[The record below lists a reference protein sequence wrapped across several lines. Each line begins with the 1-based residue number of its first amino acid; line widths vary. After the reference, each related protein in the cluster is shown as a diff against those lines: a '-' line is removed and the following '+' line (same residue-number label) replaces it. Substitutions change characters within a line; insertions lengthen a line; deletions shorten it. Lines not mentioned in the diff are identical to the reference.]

1 MDCRLAAVLNTMPC
15 LAPTLTPDMMAA
27 EAASASTQGLLT
39 ASTLTA
45 RASAKAKLCP
55 SSSQMMSTT
64 QAMPITAG
72 TNTLRTLSARELN
85 GTLAAAVVC
94 TVCTSWAAVE
104 SGPMRVARQIRAP
117 LWLAV
122 AA

>member
-1 MDCRLAAVLNTMPC
+1 
-15 LAPTLTPDMMAA
+15 
-27 EAASASTQGLLT
+27 
-39 ASTLTA
+39 
-45 RASAKAKLCP
+45 
-55 SSSQMMSTT
+55 MMSTT

-104 SGPMRVARQIRAP
+104 SGPMRVARQTGRR
-117 LWLAV
+117 LV
-122 AA
+122 GGGGVNSAAFVFGTGGGGTGQGRFIHRGFCPQ